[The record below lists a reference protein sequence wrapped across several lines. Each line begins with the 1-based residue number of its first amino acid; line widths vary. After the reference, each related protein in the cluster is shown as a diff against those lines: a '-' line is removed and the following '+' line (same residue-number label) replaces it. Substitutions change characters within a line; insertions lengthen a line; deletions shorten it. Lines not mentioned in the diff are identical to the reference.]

1 MNPIPPT
8 MQAWVIR
15 GYGGPEAMRYE
26 SMAVPQPGPDDV
38 LVRVEVASVNP
49 VDWKIRQ
56 GLLKAVLALA
66 FPRVLGRDCVGIVA
80 QAGANCGGFKPGDRV
95 LSVADPMRDGTHAE
109 YAAVP
114 CAQSAVVPPG
124 VAAADAACLGIAGL
138 SAYVPLVEIAALEK
152 GRRVLIHAGAGGVG
166 SVAIQIAKHLGAE
179 VWTTCGSANVDFCAG
194 LGADRVID
202 YTRERFEQVARDC
215 DVVFDTVGGEVH
227 QRSFGVLK
235 PGGLLVY
242 LSAAPIDPVPLSAPS
257 RGDMRVVRAD
267 IRASTA
273 RLAALLDWAA
283 AGVIRAQPG
292 KAFPLAQAQ
301 EAFAFSA
308 SGHARGKILLTA

>member
-1 MNPIPPT
+1 MNPVPQS

-15 GYGGPEAMRYE
+15 SYGGAEAMRYE
-26 SMAVPQPGPDDV
+26 SMAVPQAGPGDV

-56 GLLKAVLALA
+56 GFLKGALQLK
-66 FPRVLGRDCVGIVA
+66 FPRVLGRDGVGIVA
-80 QAGANCGGFKPGDRV
+80 QAGASCGSFKPGDRV

-152 GRRVLIHAGAGGVG
+152 GQRVLIHAGAGGVG
-166 SVAIQIAKHLGAE
+166 SVAIQIAKRLGAE
-179 VWTTCGSANVDFCAG
+179 VWTTCGSANVDFCTG

-202 YTRERFEQVARDC
+202 YTRERFEQAARDC

-227 QRSFGVLK
+227 QWSFGVLK
-235 PGGLLVY
+235 PGGLLVH
-242 LSAAPIDPVPLSAPS
+242 LSAAPIDPVPP
-257 RGDMRVVRAD
+257 RGDVRVVRAD
-267 IRASTA
+267 IRASTP

-283 AGVIRAQPG
+283 SGVIRAQPG
-292 KAFPLAQAQ
+292 KTFPLALAQ
-301 EAFAFSA
+301 EAYLLSA

>member
-1 MNPIPPT
+1 MNPVPQN
-8 MQAWVIR
+8 MQAWVIH

-26 SMAVPQPGPDDV
+26 SMAVPQPGAGDV

-56 GLLKAVLALA
+56 GFLKAALALA
-66 FPRVLGRDCVGIVA
+66 FPHVLGRDCVGIAV
-80 QAGANCGGFKPGDRV
+80 QAGADCGGFKPGDRV
-95 LSVADPMRDGTHAE
+95 LSVADPLRDGTHAE

-124 VAAADAACLGIAGL
+124 IAAADAACLGIAGL

-152 GRRVLIHAGAGGVG
+152 GRRILIHAGAGGVG

-179 VWTTCGSANVDFCAG
+179 VWTTCGSANVDFCTG

-202 YTRERFEQVARDC
+202 YTRERFEQAARDC

-227 QRSFGVLK
+227 QRSFSVLK
-235 PGGLLVY
+235 PGGLLVH
-242 LSAAPIDPVPLSAPS
+242 LSAAPIDPVVPRA
-257 RGDMRVVRAD
+257 DVRVVRAD

-292 KAFPLAQAQ
+292 EKFPLAQAQ
-301 EAFAFSA
+301 EAYALSA